1 MMHVRTACANYFAA
15 LLSEFTPIVRS
26 ARAANFAAKGEN
38 RR

>member
-15 LLSEFTPIVRS
+15 LLSVFTPIVRS
-26 ARAANFAAKGEN
+26 ARAENFPAKGGN